1 MIEHFEH
8 YSKQTYRTRTCILT
22 GNGVQ
27 SLSIP
32 VIQTHD
38 KILTKDVKID
48 YKTAWQTNH
57 IRAIQAAYNN
67 SPYFLYYQDYLMPFY
82 EKKPTFLVDY
92 NTELLQVLLKLLG
105 IKKEI
110 QATTDFVNQYTDALD
125 VRTEIHPKRSTQED
139 YKFRISE
146 SYQQVFDTRFGFT
159 PNLSVLDLL
168 CNEGNG
174 SHRYLQNAK
183 FNF

>member
-8 YSKQTYRTRTCILT
+8 YSKQSFRTRTNILT

-27 SLSIP
+27 ALSIP

-38 KILTKDVKID
+38 KILIKDVKID
-48 YKTAWQTNH
+48 YKTAWQKNH

-67 SPYFLYYQDYLMPFY
+67 SPYFLYYQDYIIPFY
-82 EKKPTFLVDY
+82 EKKTTFLIDY
-92 NTELLQVLLKLLG
+92 NTELMLVLLKLLG

-110 QATTDFVNQYTDALD
+110 QASNDFISQYTDALD
-125 VRTEIHPKRSTQED
+125 VRNTIHPKMATLDD
-139 YKFRISE
+139 YPYGISE
-146 SYQQVFDTRFGFT
+146 PYQQVFDTRFGFT
-159 PNLSVLDLL
+159 PNLSILDLL

-174 SHRYLQNAK
+174 SLHYLQHAK
-183 FNF
+183 YSF